1 MKLRK
6 RGFEKIS
13 FETWKK
19 AVSSDTNELEQDYN
33 DIIMPVRKTEKSAGY
48 DICSAVSFVLL
59 PGESKKVPTG
69 LKAYMQDDE
78 FLAIYIRSSLGIKKD
93 IMLKNQVGII
103 DADFYNNPDNEG
115 HFVIGIVNNGK
126 EAFTCNKG
134 EAIAQGIFQKYYT
147 VDDEDASLLGKRMG
161 GIGSTSKEI
170 KLEKAELEDA
180 RIMLEI
186 QKQSFEKYA
195 LKYGDFDSNPYDMDL
210 HRMEF
215 NIKYRLGRY
224 EKITIDEEIIGGIF
238 AFELDEEEVK
248 KIAQF
253 YILPGYQKLGYG
265 KKAFEE
271 FLKTDPKV
279 KKWFVDTILQE
290 DANVK
295 FYTDFGFEIIDE
307 EEEHEGLTFVT
318 LLKKC

>member
-1 MKLRK
+1 MKK
-6 RGFEKIS
+6 RGFEKVS

-19 AVSSDTNELEQDYN
+19 VVSNDTLNVEEDYN
-33 DIIMPVRKTEKSAGY
+33 DISMPVRKTKKSAGY
-48 DICSAVSFVLL
+48 DISSAISFTLL

-115 HFVIGIVNNGK
+115 HFVVGIVNNGK

-134 EAIAQGIFQKYYT
+134 DAIAQGIFQKYYT
-147 VDDEDASLLGKRMG
+147 VDDEDESKLANRIG
-161 GIGSTSKEI
+161 GIGSTSKEV
-170 KLEKAELEDA
+170 KLEKVELEDA
-180 RIMLEI
+180 SLMLDI
-186 QKQSFEKYA
+186 QKQAFEKYA

-215 NIKYRLGRY
+215 NVKYRFGRY
-224 EKITIDEEIIGGIF
+224 EKIMVDDQIIGGIF
-238 AFELDEEEVK
+238 AFELDEPTIK

-253 YILPGYQKLGYG
+253 YVLPEYQKLGYG
-265 KKAFEE
+265 KKAFEK
-271 FLKTDPKV
+271 FLNTDSQV
-279 KKWFVDTILQE
+279 EKWFVDTILQE
-290 DANVK
+290 DSNVK

-318 LLKKC
+318 MLKKC

>member
-1 MKLRK
+1 
-6 RGFEKIS
+6 
-13 FETWKK
+13 
-19 AVSSDTNELEQDYN
+19 
-33 DIIMPVRKTEKSAGY
+33 MPVRKTEKSAGY
-48 DICSAVSFVLL
+48 DICSAVSFTLL

-78 FLAIYIRSSLGIKKD
+78 FLAVYIRSSLGIKKD

-115 HFVIGIVNNGK
+115 HFVIGIINNGTST
-126 EAFTCNKG
+126 FTCNKG

-147 VDDEDASLLGKRMG
+147 VDNEDVMLLGKRMG

-170 KLEKAELEDA
+170 KLVKATLEDA
-180 RIMLEI
+180 RVMLEI
-186 QKQSFEKYA
+186 QKQAFEKYA

-238 AFELDEEEVK
+238 AFELDEAEVK

-271 FLKTDPKV
+271 FLKSDANV
-279 KKWFVDTILQE
+279 KKWYIDTILQE

-295 FYTDFGFEIIDE
+295 FYQEFGFEIIDE

-318 LLKKC
+318 LLKKI

>member
-6 RGFEKIS
+6 RGFEKVS

-19 AVSSDTNELEQDYN
+19 AVSDVTTNLEQDYN
-33 DIIMPVRKTEKSAGY
+33 DIIMPMRKTKKSAGY
-48 DICSAVSFVLL
+48 DICSAVSFKLA

-115 HFVIGIVNNGK
+115 HFVVGIINNGK
-126 EAFTCNKG
+126 DVFECNKG
-134 EAIAQGIFQKYYT
+134 DAIAQGIFQKYYT
-147 VDDEDASLLGKRMG
+147 VDDEDESKLALRMG

-170 KLEKAELEDA
+170 KLVKASLEDA
-180 RIMLEI
+180 KIMLEI
-186 QKQSFEKYA
+186 QKQAFEKYA

-224 EKITIDEEIIGGIF
+224 EKITIDDEIIGGIF
-238 AFELDEEEVK
+238 AFELDEPSIK

-265 KKAFEE
+265 RKAFEE
-271 FLKTDPKV
+271 FLKKDPEV
-279 KKWFVDTILQE
+279 KKWFADTILEE
-290 DANVK
+290 DINVK
-295 FYTDFGFEIIDE
+295 FYSDFGFEIIDE

-318 LLKKC
+318 MLKKC